1 MPSMICSIQMTILA
15 FVAPRHKLSCSSTLW
30 KKGLQEL
37 NRRGHGRGESGA
49 FLLGYEE
56 NGRRHIRKFA
66 FYDDLDAHCLDK
78 GYIDFDG
85 SSYGKLWDLCRASGL
100 RVVADMHTH
109 PGAARQSVTDEE
121 NPMIAQKG
129 HIGILVP
136 NYALKVYRARD
147 LGVYE
152 YEGNHQWKEFTGQK
166 AAIYF
171 YIGWG
176 G

>member
-1 MPSMICSIQMTILA
+1 MTILA
-15 FVAPRHKLSCSSTLW
+15 FVAPQHKLSCSFNLW
-30 KKGLQEL
+30 KMGLQEL
-37 NRRGHGRGESGA
+37 KRRGQGRGESGA

-56 NGRRHIRKFA
+56 HGRRHIRQFV
-66 FYDDLDAHCLDK
+66 FYDDLDAHCLDR
-78 GYIDFDG
+78 GFIDFDG
-85 SSYGKLWDLCRASGL
+85 SYYGKLWGLCRASGL
-100 RVVADMHTH
+100 IVVADIHTH
-109 PGAARQSVTDEE
+109 PGVARQSLTDEE

-136 NYALKVYRARD
+136 NYALRVYKARD

-152 YEGNHQWKEFTGQK
+152 YEGNHRWKEFTGRK
-166 AAIYF
+166 ADIYF